1 MADSPLV
8 EFDILFVEDNPGDRD
23 LIIEHLEAS
32 GRSFHVEA
40 SGSLGEAL
48 QNRNKRNF
56 DIVLLDLGL
65 PDSMGLE
72 TLTRFRS
79 HAPEIPIIVLTGL
92 DDDEAGIEAIRNGAQ
107 DYLVKGQVNAHLL
120 VRSLLH
126 AIERHLLK
134 GKVDHYN
141 MVLRA
146 IRNIISS
153 SSGKRIPPNSSGR
166 LVKCSLRR
174 AVTKVSGPRW
184 GIAVTPFRYLRKQ
197 GLRPVSVCWRRI

>member
-23 LIIEHLEAS
+23 LIIEHLEQS
-32 GRSFHVEA
+32 GRSFHVETA
-40 SGSLGEAL
+40 GSLTEAL
-48 QNRNKRNF
+48 QKRNKRNF

-65 PDSMGLE
+65 PDAMGLE

-79 HAPEIPIIVLTGL
+79 QAPEIPIIVLTGL

-107 DYLVKGQVNAHLL
+107 DYLVKGQVNAYLL

-126 AIERHLLK
+126 AIERHILK

-141 MVLRA
+141 RVLHA
-146 IRNIISS
+146 IRSINQLIVREKDPAQLIRQACES
-153 SSGKRIPPNSSGR
+153 
-166 LVKCSLRR
+166 
-174 AVTKVSGPRW
+174 AH
-184 GIAVTPFRYLRKQ
+184 
-197 GLRPVSVCWRRI
+197 